1 MSIRLDNAAQCLR
14 VSGDLTLD
22 AVQDYIEQSK
32 SAFKELAT
40 IKVDLSEV
48 KKSDSAGLALLLRWM
63 REARASDKQI
73 IFMQMP
79 AQMLAMAEASGLDA
93 ILPLDSQSA

>member
-1 MSIRLDNAAQCLR
+1 MSIRMDNVAQCLR

-22 AVQDYIEQSK
+22 AVQDYIDQSK

-40 IKVDLSEV
+40 INVDLSEV